1 MRVLRQ
7 WLRVFEKSR
16 SSRNVFP
23 KRVRVFKDTKH
34 ALSNNN
40 CLNVFVDF
48 WGAPDTYTHTSWAR
62 GCAGVR
68 VVGRG
73 GPSNVAPV
81 NSFSLH
87 GESTGRDG
95 DVESSNRGRVNHP

>member
-1 MRVLRQ
+1 M
-7 WLRVFEKSR
+7 
-16 SSRNVFP
+16 
-23 KRVRVFKDTKH
+23 DTKH
-34 ALSNNN
+34 ALSNNK
-40 CLNVFVDF
+40 CLEDF
-48 WGAPDTYTHTSWAR
+48 LDFRRAPDTYTHTSWAR

-87 GESTGRDG
+87 GESTGRDVAVG
-95 DVESSNRGRVNHP
+95 FSNRGRVNHP

>member
-1 MRVLRQ
+1 M
-7 WLRVFEKSR
+7 
-16 SSRNVFP
+16 
-23 KRVRVFKDTKH
+23 DTKH
-34 ALSNNN
+34 ALSNNK
-40 CLNVFVDF
+40 CLEDF
-48 WGAPDTYTHTSWAR
+48 LDFRRAPDTYTHTSWAR

-87 GESTGRDG
+87 GESTEL
-95 DVESSNRGRVNHP
+95 DVAVGFSNRGRVNHP

>member
-1 MRVLRQ
+1 M
-7 WLRVFEKSR
+7 
-16 SSRNVFP
+16 
-23 KRVRVFKDTKH
+23 DTKH
-34 ALSNNN
+34 AFSNNK
-40 CLNVFVDF
+40 CLEVFLDF
-48 WGAPDTYTHTSWAR
+48 RRAPDTYTHTSWAR

-87 GESTGRDG
+87 GESTELGVA
-95 DVESSNRGRVNHP
+95 VEFSNRGRVNHP